1 MQLIVTRANTLQAF
15 SWIKNGW
22 RLFTLKPAVF
32 MGMSGV
38 ILSLSLVAN
47 FVPVLS
53 YFIIFLMPF
62 LSIGYYQV
70 ASQIEQD
77 KPSSV
82 SDVFQYLGQMKE
94 YFVLLK
100 LALLSIAISIPS
112 SMAALSIMEAA
123 EQQIQP
129 QMSDLAT
136 MVLFLGFNFMI
147 TAFSVPAAWVS
158 PKTPLGQLVGQS
170 LSACWQNVLPLT
182 LLGLIMVSI
191 WLISAPILVVGW
203 LVAMAM
209 ATLSLYQAF
218 LDIYQPLQ
226 TADETPS
233 PMVEES
239 QDTQQ
244 EQAQDNGVEQES
256 TDRTDHRQ
264 D

>member
-1 MQLIVTRANTLQAF
+1 MQLIVTQTNTLQAF

-22 RLFTLKPAVF
+22 RLFTLKPAIF
-32 MGMSGV
+32 MGMSLV
-38 ILSLSLVAN
+38 ILALSLVAN

-62 LSIGYYQV
+62 LTIGYYQV

-77 KPSSV
+77 KESSV
-82 SDVFQYLGQMKE
+82 ADVFQYIGQMKE

-112 SMAALSIMEAA
+112 SMAAVSIMESV
-123 EQQIQP
+123 EQQSQL
-129 QMSDLAT
+129 QMSDMAT
-136 MVLFLGFNFMI
+136 MVLFLGFNFMV

-158 PKTPLGQLVGQS
+158 PTTPLGHLVAQS
-170 LSACWQNVLPLT
+170 LSACWRNVLPLT
-182 LLGLIMVSI
+182 LMGVIVVVI
-191 WLISAPILVVGW
+191 WLISAPILFVGW
-203 LVAMAM
+203 LVAMAIS
-209 ATLSLYQAF
+209 TLSFYQAF

-226 TADETPS
+226 NEQLAPSIETEKS
-233 PMVEES
+233 NTELGE
-239 QDTQQ
+239 T
-244 EQAQDNGVEQES
+244 EQNGVEQES

>member
-1 MQLIVTRANTLQAF
+1 MQLIVTQANTLQAI

-22 RLFTLKPAVF
+22 RLFTLKPAIF

-38 ILSLSLVAN
+38 ILSMSLVAN

-62 LSIGYYQV
+62 LTIGYYQV

-77 KPSSV
+77 NEPSV
-82 SDVFQYLGQMKE
+82 SDIFQYIGQMKD

-112 SMAALSIMEAA
+112 SMAAVSIMESV
-123 EQQIQP
+123 EQQLQP

-136 MVLFLGFNFMI
+136 MVLFLGLNFMV
-147 TAFSVPAAWVS
+147 TAFSVPAAWIS
-158 PKTPLGQLVGQS
+158 PTTPLGQLVSQS
-170 LSACWQNVLPLT
+170 LSACWRNVLPLT
-182 LLGLIMVSI
+182 VMGVIVLVI
-191 WLISAPILVVGW
+191 WLVSAPILVVGW
-203 LVAMAM
+203 LVAMAVS
-209 ATLSLYQAF
+209 TLSFYQAF

-226 TADETPS
+226 TEQTAPSIDADET
-233 PMVEES
+233 
-239 QDTQQ
+239 DF
-244 EQAQDNGVEQES
+244 EQGETEQHGVEQEP